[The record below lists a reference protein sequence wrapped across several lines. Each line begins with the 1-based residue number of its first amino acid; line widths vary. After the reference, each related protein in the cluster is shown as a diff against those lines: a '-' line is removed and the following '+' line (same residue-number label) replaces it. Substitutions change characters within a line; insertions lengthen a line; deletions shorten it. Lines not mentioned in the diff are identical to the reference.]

1 MLNVLE
7 VEGQYLR
14 GEPIDQTG
22 LAAVASLGI
31 LALPADA
38 PGNTGYCRSIACDAC
53 HSQIMSRS
61 ARLKKIGLFAA
72 QRRHKLADSALE
84 SRLAPD
90 LGETGRHGLIEVG
103 FLSYEEAKSD
113 EGRVR
118 LCVVSIGRAPVPVIR
133 LTGFD
138 NR

>member
-1 MLNVLE
+1 MQVATILVSPPTPPE
-7 VEGQYLR
+7 TR
-14 GEPIDQTG
+14 GIVDQS
-22 LAAVASLGI
+22 LAT
-31 LALPADA
+31 LATLK
-38 PGNTGYCRSIACDAC
+38 S
-53 HSQIMSRS
+53 MSRS
-61 ARLKKIGLFAA
+61 ARLKEIGLFAA

-118 LCVVSIGRAPVPVIR
+118 LCVVSIGRAPVPGIR

-138 NR
+138 NRHVFRPMFVLLTRWIRRDRIF